1 MRTSCAT
8 SSTSFSQWRER
19 KEPESRPQSPC
30 LKKTS
35 LVNLLCQF
43 NGGCTPET
51 LHCEMRK
58 KSAENLRFIQQ
69 LSGMTDEDVAAA
81 GIGQRIL
88 MDGCTPMNNKGL
100 ITNHLH
106 KFQMEIYPC
115 KLTNAGADRVF
126 ALRGYLQVTIRQYF
140 YVRHRVNLYLPRL
153 PLLCVFGGKN
163 HQFFYPL
170 ECIDVV
176 MQEEK

>member
-1 MRTSCAT
+1 MRTSCT
-8 SSTSFSQWRER
+8 TSTSAYTQWRE
-19 KEPESRPQSPC
+19 KCTDFESKPSSPC
-30 LKKTS
+30 IKKTS

-58 KSAENLRFIQQ
+58 RTEENLKYIQQ
-69 LSGMTDEDVAAA
+69 LSGMTEEDVISA

-88 MDGCTPMNNKGL
+88 MDGHTPVNGKGL

-106 KFQMEIYPC
+106 KFQMELYPC
-115 KLTNAGADRVF
+115 KLTKVGDDRVF

-140 YVRHRVNLYLPRL
+140 YVRHRINLYLLRL
-153 PLLCVFGGKN
+153 PVLCVFGGKN
-163 HQFFYPL
+163 HQYFYPL
-170 ECIDVV
+170 ECIDVIT
-176 MQEEK
+176 EE